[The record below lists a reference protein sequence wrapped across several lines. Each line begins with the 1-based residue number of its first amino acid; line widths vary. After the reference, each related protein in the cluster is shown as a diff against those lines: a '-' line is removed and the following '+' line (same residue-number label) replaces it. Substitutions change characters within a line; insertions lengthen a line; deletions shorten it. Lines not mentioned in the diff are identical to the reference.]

1 LRVSGDHVSL
11 HLNHSSEIAVKRHS
25 GEMMQIKCI
34 KSAGRQIA
42 LSADTV
48 SSENAVNAAYG
59 VMTTQLRGAFSVIPA
74 LVPQGDGTTA
84 LRYGVKND
92 MARVMAERAV
102 AEHRARNDS
111 LPPDIQHAKI
121 QKLVEG
127 RKQASQ
133 MVRLVFTNL
142 IPFDPSAEWF
152 SGTKRGKTIAC
163 WNDYEASRENEYGGM
178 VHNTIFDLNDLQQ
191 YHFRQTMAPFVII
204 LHNQTQSLNF

>member
-1 LRVSGDHVSL
+1 MCRVITYPST
-11 HLNHSSEIAVKRHS
+11 NTSSEIAVKRHS

-42 LSADTV
+42 LSADRSD
-48 SSENAVNAAYG
+48 SSENAVSAAYG
-59 VMTTQLRGAFSVIPA
+59 VMATQLIGAYRVIPA
-74 LVPQGDGTTA
+74 LVPQGDGTTF
-84 LRYGVKND
+84 RYGVQDD

-133 MVRLVFTNL
+133 KVRLVFISLMPIDHDFGFQARNEAKDSPTGL
-142 IPFDPSAEWF
+142 I
-152 SGTKRGKTIAC
+152 TRNQGKTK
-163 WNDYEASRENEYGGM
+163 M
-178 VHNTIFDLNDLQQ
+178 V
-191 YHFRQTMAPFVII
+191 V
-204 LHNQTQSLNF
+204 

>member
-1 LRVSGDHVSL
+1 MCRVITYPST
-11 HLNHSSEIAVKRHS
+11 NTSSEIAVKRHS

-42 LSADTV
+42 LSADRSD
-48 SSENAVNAAYG
+48 SSENAVSAAYG
-59 VMTTQLRGAFSVIPA
+59 VMATQLIGAYRVIPA
-74 LVPQGDGTTA
+74 LVPQGDGTTF
-84 LRYGVKND
+84 RYGVQDD

-121 QKLVEG
+121 QKLVKG

-133 MVRLVFTNL
+133 KVRLVFTNL

>member
-1 LRVSGDHVSL
+1 
-11 HLNHSSEIAVKRHS
+11 
-25 GEMMQIKCI
+25 MMQIKCI

-42 LSADTV
+42 LSADRSD
-48 SSENAVNAAYG
+48 SSENAVSAAYG
-59 VMTTQLRGAFSVIPA
+59 VMATQLIGAYRVIPA
-74 LVPQGDGTTA
+74 LVPQGDGATA
-84 LRYGVKND
+84 LRYGVTND

-102 AEHRARNDS
+102 AEHRERNDS
-111 LPPDIQHAKI
+111 LSPDIQHAKI

-133 MVRLVFTNL
+133 KVRLVFTNL